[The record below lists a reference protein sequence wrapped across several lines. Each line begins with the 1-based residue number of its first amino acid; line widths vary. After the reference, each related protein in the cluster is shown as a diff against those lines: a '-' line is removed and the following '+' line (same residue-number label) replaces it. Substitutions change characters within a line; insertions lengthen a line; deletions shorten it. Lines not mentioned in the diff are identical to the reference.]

1 MRLSSIYQQHTP
13 RHDEPGAATLGS
25 RIRELRIRA
34 GLTQA
39 ELGLPMTRSFVSAVE
54 HGRALPSLPALLLIS
69 ARLGVPV
76 GELLEQLEWT
86 WQDTYT
92 EVHDGN
98 HPTTPRDGR

>member
-1 MRLSSIYQQHTP
+1 MRLSSIYQHRL
-13 RHDEPGAATLGS
+13 RHEDPDAVILGS

-54 HGRALPSLPALLLIS
+54 HGRALPSLPALLLIA

-76 GELLEQLEWT
+76 GELLEKLEWT
-86 WQDTYT
+86 WRDTYT
-92 EVHDGN
+92 SVHDGSN
-98 HPTTPRDGR
+98 PPPPRDDR

>member
-1 MRLSSIYQQHTP
+1 MRLSSIYQQRPSGDDSRAT
-13 RHDEPGAATLGS
+13 TLGS
-25 RIRELRIRA
+25 RIREMRIGA

-39 ELGLPMTRSFVSAVE
+39 ELGAPLTRSFVSAIE

-76 GELLEQLEWT
+76 GELVDELEWT

-92 EVHDGN
+92 EVHAGN
-98 HPTTPRDGR
+98 HSPPRDGR

>member
-1 MRLSSIYQQHTP
+1 MRLSTIYQHSTS
-13 RHDEPGAATLGS
+13 RHDEPDAATLGS
-25 RIRELRIRA
+25 RIRQLRIRA

-54 HGRALPSLPALLLIS
+54 HGRALPSLPALLLI
-69 ARLGVPV
+69 ATRLGVPV

-92 EVHDGN
+92 EGHDGN

>member
-1 MRLSSIYQQHTP
+1 MRLSSIYQHLSRQ
-13 RHDEPGAATLGS
+13 DEPHAATLGS

-39 ELGLPMTRSFVSAVE
+39 ELGLPLTRSFVSAVE

-76 GELLEQLEWT
+76 GELLEELEWT
-86 WQDTYT
+86 WRDTYT
-92 EVHDGN
+92 AIHDGD

>member
-1 MRLSSIYQQHTP
+1 MRI
-13 RHDEPGAATLGS
+13 G
-25 RIRELRIRA
+25 A

-39 ELGLPMTRSFVSAVE
+39 ELGAPMTRSFVSAIE

-76 GELLEQLEWT
+76 GELVDQLEWT

-92 EVHDGN
+92 EVHATN
-98 HPTTPRDGR
+98 HPPPRDGR